1 MTRQLTTINPA
12 TEEVINTYEIMA
24 KEQIKEKTRKTQN
37 AFSDWKKDIQKR
49 ADHMISLKN

>member
-24 KEQIKEKTRKTQN
+24 KEQIKEKQGKLRMHLVIGKKIYRKEQ
-37 AFSDWKKDIQKR
+37 I
-49 ADHMISLKN
+49 I